1 MNRHSSLLHVARATL
16 VVVAVSL
23 GSVAYAQVGKGAI
36 VDTNTAAE
44 KDLLTVPHLTPA
56 IVKGILEKR
65 PFASIVDLNAFLAS
79 QSLTAAQLT
88 EVYGKTFV
96 HVNLN
101 TGTPEEILLI
111 PGAGKRMVREFA
123 EYRPWKTWPQFDK
136 EIGKYV
142 GQAETDRL
150 KQYVFIPVN
159 LNTATD
165 EDILSIPGA
174 GSRMVREFKEYR
186 PWKTKE
192 QFDKEIGKYVGAK
205 ETERLW
211 RYVVIPKE

>member
-1 MNRHSSLLHVARATL
+1 MSLHTSSRMAAAAIMALGLTL
-16 VVVAVSL
+16 GVSVS
-23 GSVAYAQVGKGAI
+23 GQVGKGILDA
-36 VDTNTAAE
+36 NTAVD
-44 KDLLTVPHLTPA
+44 KDLLALPHMTPA
-56 IVKGILEKR
+56 IVKGLLDKR
-65 PFASIVDLNAFLAS
+65 PFGSIVELNAFLTS
-79 QSLTAAQLT
+79 QSLTPPQAA
-88 EVYGKTFV
+88 EFYGKAFV

-123 EYRPWKTWPQFDK
+123 EYRPWKTWAQFDK
-136 EIGKYV
+136 EISKYV
-142 GQAETDRL
+142 GQPETDRL

-174 GSRMVREFKEYR
+174 GARMVREFKEYR

-192 QFDKEIGKYVGAK
+192 QFDKEISKYVGAK
-205 ETERLW
+205 ETARLW
-211 RYVVIPKE
+211 RYVVIQ

>member
-1 MNRHSSLLHVARATL
+1 MTRYASGRVVAAAM
-16 VVVAVSL
+16 VVVAFIL
-23 GSVAYAQVGKGAI
+23 GAVLNGQVGKGAI
-36 VDTNTAAE
+36 IDANTAIE
-44 KDLLTVPHLTPA
+44 KDLLALPHLTPA
-56 IVKGILEKR
+56 IVKGLLEKR
-65 PFASIVDLNAFLAS
+65 PFPSVVEMNAFLTS
-79 QSLTAAQLT
+79 QSLTPAQVT
-88 EVYGKTFV
+88 ELYGKTFI

-101 TGTPEEILLI
+101 TGTPDEILLI

-123 EYRPWKTWPQFDK
+123 EYRPWKTWAQFDK
-136 EIGKYV
+136 EISKYV
-142 GQAETDRL
+142 GQPETDRL

-174 GSRMVREFKEYR
+174 GTRMVREFKEYR

-205 ETERLW
+205 ETARLW
-211 RYVVIPKE
+211 RYVVIQ

>member
-1 MNRHSSLLHVARATL
+1 MPRRSSVVSTIIVLGLALGGHVP
-16 VVVAVSL
+16 S
-23 GSVAYAQVGKGAI
+23 SAQVGKGLIDLNSAP
-36 VDTNTAAE
+36 E
-44 KDLLTVPHLTPA
+44 KELSALPHVTPA
-56 IVKGILEKR
+56 IVKGLLGQR
-65 PFASIVDLNAFLAS
+65 PFATIVEANAYLTS

-88 EVYGKTFV
+88 DIYRKAFV

-101 TGTPEEILLI
+101 TGSAEEIMLI

-136 EIGKYV
+136 EISKYV
-142 GQAETDRL
+142 GQPETDRL

-159 LNTATD
+159 LNSATD

-192 QFDKEIGKYVGAK
+192 QFEKEIGKYVGAK
-205 ETERLW
+205 EAARLW
-211 RYVVIPKE
+211 RYVVIQ

>member
-1 MNRHSSLLHVARATL
+1 MTRYSSLRIAATAML
-16 VVVAVSL
+16 VLAFTV
-23 GSVAYAQVGKGAI
+23 GSPLKGQVGKGAI
-36 VDTNTAAE
+36 LDANTAVE
-44 KDLLTVPHLTPA
+44 KDLLGLPNMTPA
-56 IVKGILEKR
+56 IVKGLLEKR
-65 PFASIVDLNAFLAS
+65 PFASVVELNAFLTS
-79 QSLTAAQLT
+79 QSLTPAQVT
-88 EVYGKTFV
+88 EFYGKAFV

-111 PGAGKRMVREFA
+111 PGAGKRMVREFN
-123 EYRPWKTWPQFDK
+123 EYRPWKTWAQFDK
-136 EIGKYV
+136 EISKYV
-142 GQAETDRL
+142 GQPETDRL

-174 GSRMVREFKEYR
+174 GKRMVTEFKEYR

-205 ETERLW
+205 ETSRLW
-211 RYVVIPKE
+211 RYVVIE

>member
-1 MNRHSSLLHVARATL
+1 MPRCPSVVLTVLTSCFALIWSAQAT
-16 VVVAVSL
+16 
-23 GSVAYAQVGKGAI
+23 AQVGKGL
-36 VDTNTAAE
+36 VDLNSAPEKELTA
-44 KDLLTVPHLTPA
+44 LPSMTPV
-56 IVKGILEKR
+56 IVKGLLDKR
-65 PFASIVDLNAFLAS
+65 PFATVVDANAYLTS
-79 QSLTAAQLT
+79 QSLTAAQVA
-88 EVYGKTFV
+88 EIYRKAFV

-101 TGTPEEILLI
+101 TASAEEIMLI

-123 EYRPWKTWPQFDK
+123 EYRPWKTWAQFDK

-142 GQAETDRL
+142 GQPETDRL

-192 QFDKEIGKYVGAK
+192 QFEKEIGKYVGPREVA
-205 ETERLW
+205 RLW
-211 RYVVIPKE
+211 RFVAIQ